1 MGYSRVCP
9 KRIGPRDWHNSS
21 WGEWWSSGEFLGN
34 SKNPKK
40 CQKSRLKIWSKDSV
54 KSLGCEASQFQPL
67 IAATKAWTDWCLCK
81 APQATVMMINT
92 AVTKNKPPRQAAK
105 LCRWRSLWS
114 HCFCPDLTRNST
126 KSVTAQIVYIVKKA
140 SSAAQEQKPQY
151 FSWGNIKATK

>member
-1 MGYSRVCP
+1 
-9 KRIGPRDWHNSS
+9 
-21 WGEWWSSGEFLGN
+21 
-34 SKNPKK
+34 
-40 CQKSRLKIWSKDSV
+40 
-54 KSLGCEASQFQPL
+54 
-67 IAATKAWTDWCLCK
+67 
-81 APQATVMMINT
+81 
-92 AVTKNKPPRQAAK
+92 